1 MGIPIIFGWGK
12 KGKQVG
18 YIGIDK
24 CPNCRNYTHLFLYE
38 YANNINIY
46 FVPVAKFN
54 KKLYLVCSTCDAAW
68 ELTEELKKEM
78 LEVSITTLDVA
89 TTTYIWNEIIRFFD
103 DNQEEYMKKYDINAL
118 TALYNDCIDKI
129 EEDVGDRDYVS
140 RVARK
145 VLQSMGDDDTPS

>member
-129 EEDVGDRDYVS
+129 AEDVGDRDYVS

>member
-78 LEVSITTLDVA
+78 LEVSVITLDVA
-89 TTTYIWNEIIRFFD
+89 TTTYIWNEVVKFFS
-103 DNQEEYMKKYDINAL
+103 DNQEEYIKEYDINAI
-118 TALYNDCIDKI
+118 TALYKDCIDKI
-129 EEDVGDRDYVS
+129 ASEIGDREYV
-140 RVARK
+140 A
-145 VLQSMGDDDTPS
+145 